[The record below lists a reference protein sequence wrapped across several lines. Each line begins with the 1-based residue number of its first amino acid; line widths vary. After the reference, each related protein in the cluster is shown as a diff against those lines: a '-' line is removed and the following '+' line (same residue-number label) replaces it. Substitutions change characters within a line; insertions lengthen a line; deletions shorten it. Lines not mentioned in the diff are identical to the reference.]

1 MRQINDEKGIKSPLL
16 EREFEVEGGNFI
28 NAGTA
33 SGKVKEILKSIGFS
47 PNAVRRVA
55 ICSYEAEV
63 NLVLYA
69 KRGVMRISVYDDYV
83 VLHIKD
89 EGPGIEDIELAMQE
103 GYSTATPEMRELG
116 FGAGMGLPNIKK
128 NSDIFTI
135 ISEPGKGTELRIVV
149 RNEKGTI

>member
-1 MRQINDEKGIKSPLL
+1 MKPPLL
-16 EREFEVEGGNFI
+16 EREFEVEGGNFA
-28 NAGTA
+28 NAGVV
-33 SGKVKEILKSIGFS
+33 SGKVKEVLKSIGFG
-47 PNAVRRVA
+47 PEAVRRIA

-63 NLVLYA
+63 NIVLYA
-69 KRGVMRISVYDDYV
+69 RRGVMKLSVYEDYA

-135 ISEPGKGTELRIVV
+135 ISEPGKGTELRILI
-149 RNEKGTI
+149 RNAREPI

>member
-1 MRQINDEKGIKSPLL
+1 M
-16 EREFEVEGGNFI
+16 EREFEVEGGDFA
-28 NAGTA
+28 NAGSA
-33 SGKVKEILKSIGFS
+33 SAKVKEIVKSIGFS
-47 PNAVRRVA
+47 PEAVRRIA

-63 NLVLYA
+63 NIVLYA
-69 KRGVMRISVYDDYV
+69 KRGKMKLSVYEDYA
-83 VLHIKD
+83 VLHVKD

-135 ISEPGKGTELRIVV
+135 ISEPGKGTELRIMI
-149 RNEKGTI
+149 RNEK

>member
-1 MRQINDEKGIKSPLL
+1 LRQINEEKFVKPPLM
-16 EREFEVEGGNFI
+16 EREFEVAGGDFV
-28 NAGTA
+28 NAGYA
-33 SGKVKEILKSIGFS
+33 SAKVKEIVKSIGFS
-47 PNAVRRVA
+47 PEAVRRIA

-63 NLVLYA
+63 NIVLYA
-69 KRGVMRISVYDDYV
+69 KRGKMKLSVYEDYA
-83 VLHIKD
+83 VLHVKD

-135 ISEPGKGTELRIVV
+135 ISEPGKGTELRIMI
-149 RNEKGTI
+149 RNEK